1 MPDVLDQS
9 TVAMLKDVM
18 EGEFSLLIETFID
31 DANTRIP
38 SLRKSLSITQMEE
51 LMRGAHSLKGSS
63 SNLGA
68 TLFSQKCFIVEQ
80 LAKQGDISGLEGIIA
95 ELEAD
100 FKGVEKALRF
110 HL

>member
-1 MPDVLDQS
+1 MSDILDQD
-9 TVAMLKDVM
+9 TLAMLKDVM
-18 EGEFSLLIETFID
+18 EDEFSLLIETFID

-38 SLRKSLSITQMEE
+38 TLRKSLDIAQMDE
-51 LMRGAHSLKGSS
+51 LMRSAHSLKGSS

-68 TLFSQKCFIVEQ
+68 ISFSQKCLIVEQ
-80 LAKQGDISGLEGIIA
+80 RAKQGDVKGLEGVIA

-100 FKGVEKALRF
+100 FKVVEEALKS